1 MKKSIFYFG
10 FLATFL
16 LGMLSCQKDSSKG
29 ASILL
34 ETGITQNNLILQPES
49 TTNTGT
55 VLFEGQIVARRT
67 DTVMLPEYKE
77 MFTKN
82 LSLEAIVYDSRN
94 GYLGLNVVPP
104 IHSTTVTGYSC
115 PQGSQNCN
123 DVAILDMGGVRR
135 GIMSWITA
143 MLGFN

>member
-16 LGMLSCQKDSSKG
+16 LGMLSCQKDSSNG
-29 ASILL
+29 SSILL
-34 ETGITQNNLILQPES
+34 ETGITPTNLILQTES

-55 VLFEGQIVARRT
+55 VLFEGSIVARRT
-67 DTVMLPEYKE
+67 DTVMLPEYRDI
-77 MFTKN
+77 FTKN

-94 GYLGLNVVPP
+94 GYLGLTVVPP
-104 IHSTTVTGYSC
+104 IHATTVIGHSC

-123 DVAILDMGGVRR
+123 DVAILDMGDVRR
-135 GIMSWITA
+135 GIMSWITG